1 MSEKRLHHYQGC
13 LFLLLARKVLGEAA
27 WQDCV
32 LACDSPGAPFSGLL
46 TWSNMDAVLF
56 GINTSNA
63 QGWHLHADGVL
74 QGRGEV
80 MDMEAKVEESSGKGS
95 AADRNKQKLRM
106 ARSRLSMS
114 VVFGMFYRMRS
125 KVQDRMSAMSVK

>member
-1 MSEKRLHHYQGC
+1 MSEKRLQHYQGC

-32 LACDSPGAPFSGLL
+32 LACDSPDAPFSGLL

-56 GINTSNA
+56 GIDTSKA
-63 QGWHLHADGVL
+63 QGWQLHADGVL

-80 MDMEAKVEESSGKGS
+80 MDMEAKVEECSGKGS

-106 ARSRLSMS
+106 ARWRLSMS
-114 VVFGMFYRMRS
+114 VVFGMFYRMHS
-125 KVQDRMSAMSVK
+125 KVQEHMSAMSVK